1 MNAIFFP
8 EAQDMVSDKIVNVF
22 LCYNERRKSIIL
34 DEDKA
39 MVFDKSNDNFI
50 RMNIRTSG

>member
-8 EAQDMVSDKIVNVF
+8 EARDMVSDKIVNVF

-39 MVFDKSNDNFI
+39 MVFDKLNDNFI